1 MKKLILK
8 YNPRLG
14 NNQMPA
20 IEKMALELNC
30 KIEHAHI
37 DETSKIIIVT
47 VTGSQQS
54 LAEMNERLIRH
65 ASIDRKVA

>member
-1 MKKLILK
+1 MKKIILK

-20 IEKMALELNC
+20 IVKLALELNC
-30 KIEHAHI
+30 TIENSFS
-37 DETSKIIIVT
+37 DDKTKIIIIT
-47 VTGSQQS
+47 VSGDQKALFQ
-54 LAEMNERLIRH
+54 MNERLVRY